1 MYTDFKLTMN
11 YSRHF
16 LTIGFFFTALT
27 FVQAFVFNTILD
39 ALFADTR
46 WLLVFIVSVII
57 SIGSIYVYYLS
68 HSTSDEN
75 IDRLYNSVGLWWG
88 LLFNLFLGALGY
100 WLIMFFT
107 GTLGFALIPLMIAVA
122 IFIYGLKKAQQVH
135 IKKLQLSHPNFPADW
150 DNKRLIFISDLH
162 LGKTLNQD
170 FLEKIVVAIN
180 EHQPEIVMIG
190 GDLFDSTYADW
201 SKVLAPLDNID
212 AEHVLYVTGNHEYY
226 VNYETELRPHLEQ
239 FDIELLESNTINING
254 LNIGGISHSLSDINF
269 NFESEYK
276 KLGFK
281 PNQPNI
287 FLYHEP
293 VPKDS
298 QFALN
303 NHTTLQLSGHTHF
316 GQIAPYNLITWITYG
331 HFDYGLY
338 QDPNTKSY
346 QYTSSGTGTWGPPVR
361 TTAKPEVVVIELQNS

>member
-1 MYTDFKLTMN
+1 MN

-107 GTLGFALIPLMIAVA
+107 GTLGFALIPLMIAGA
-122 IFIYGLKKAQQVH
+122 LFIYGLKKAQQVH
-135 IKKLQLSHPNFPADW
+135 IKKLQLSHPNFPAHW

-170 FLEKIVVAIN
+170 FLEKS
-180 EHQPEIVMIG
+180 
-190 GDLFDSTYADW
+190 L
-201 SKVLAPLDNID
+201 
-212 AEHVLYVTGNHEYY
+212 EY
-226 VNYETELRPHLEQ
+226 LMM
-239 FDIELLESNTINING
+239 
-254 LNIGGISHSLSDINF
+254 
-269 NFESEYK
+269 
-276 KLGFK
+276 
-281 PNQPNI
+281 
-287 FLYHEP
+287 
-293 VPKDS
+293 
-298 QFALN
+298 
-303 NHTTLQLSGHTHF
+303 
-316 GQIAPYNLITWITYG
+316 
-331 HFDYGLY
+331 
-338 QDPNTKSY
+338 
-346 QYTSSGTGTWGPPVR
+346 
-361 TTAKPEVVVIELQNS
+361 